1 MEANFAPSRAI
12 NNFDVTLSMDV
23 ESILAIIQTEK
34 LINEN
39 TGFKHK
45 VLFVPTYALVF
56 KLY

>member
-39 TGFKHK
+39 TWFIHSATSHTK
-45 VLFVPTYALVF
+45 
-56 KLY
+56 

>member
-12 NNFDVTLSMDV
+12 TNFDVTLSMDV

-39 TGFKHK
+39 KQFIHSETSHTK
-45 VLFVPTYALVF
+45 
-56 KLY
+56 